1 MKGSET
7 KLLEY
12 MEGSK
17 KRFVIPV
24 YQRSYEWK
32 RGNCEQL
39 FDDLIA
45 VVRQNRRSHFFG
57 SLVSSYQ
64 PNGRYT
70 EYLVI
75 DGQQRLTT
83 VSLLLLAM
91 YNLIRQG
98 KVVPQTETMAQELL
112 EDYLVDKHQ
121 PKEKRIKLKP
131 VKDDRAAFD
140 SLFDT
145 GEEPVKKSNLT
156 ANYDYFYNRILKRGN
171 LH

>member
-1 MKGSET
+1 M
-7 KLLEY
+7 
-12 MEGSK
+12 
-17 KRFVIPV
+17 
-24 YQRSYEWK
+24 
-32 RGNCEQL
+32 
-39 FDDLIA
+39 
-45 VVRQNRRSHFFG
+45 
-57 SLVSSYQ
+57 
-64 PNGRYT
+64 
-70 EYLVI
+70 
-75 DGQQRLTT
+75 TT

-156 ANYDYFYNRILKRGN
+156 ANYDYFYNRIQREEISIDALYDALFTLEVINIELTQEDNPQRIFESLNSTGVALSEGDKIRNFILMGLSPYQQEEYYEKYWN
-171 LH
+171 MKKSPI